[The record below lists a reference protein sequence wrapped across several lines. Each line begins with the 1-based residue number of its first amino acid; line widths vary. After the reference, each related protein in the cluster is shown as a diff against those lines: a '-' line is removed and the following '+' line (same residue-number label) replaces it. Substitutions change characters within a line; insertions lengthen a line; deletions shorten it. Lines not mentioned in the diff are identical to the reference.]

1 MKIKNIIILT
11 ALAAILYACTEEDY
25 KLYDPNQKDS
35 VFFEYRN
42 NNNEVDSTVLF
53 VFNYD
58 INTEHVI
65 ELPVTLMGM
74 PANHDRVISITPVK
88 EVTDMNENTNYVIEN
103 AVLPANEVQ
112 TIVKVRLLRNN
123 DPRLL
128 TDTLHLRL
136 EITENDDLRP
146 AGLRTFSIAYSD
158 VRPKTR
164 PSWWTTYSALPV
176 YSFENAQLFFK
187 YFYDLA
193 PVANRDVF
201 DEMIK
206 RYGDYFVKATN
217 SQGPLAMYDTFLY
230 KYVIMKMYDDYKDI
244 LEWQDKPVIN

>member
-1 MKIKNIIILT
+1 MKIKNIIIL
-11 ALAAILYACTEEDY
+11 AVLASIIYACTEEDY
-25 KLYDPNQKDS
+25 KLYDTAQKDS

-42 NNNEVDSTVLF
+42 NSNVVDSTVLF

-58 INTEHVI
+58 IATEHVI

-74 PANHDRVISITPVK
+74 PADHDRKIELVPVK
-88 EVTDMNENTNYVIEN
+88 DATDMSEGTNYIIEN

-112 TIVKVRLLRNN
+112 TIVKVRLLRNL
-123 DPRLL
+123 DERLL
-128 TDTLHLRL
+128 TDTLHLKL
-136 EITENDDLRP
+136 EIAENEDLRP

-164 PSWWTTYSALPV
+164 PAWWTTYSALPI

-187 YFYDLA
+187 YFYELA

-201 DEMIK
+201 DEMIA

-217 SQGPLAMYDTFLY
+217 MQGPLAMYDTFLY
-230 KYVIMKMYDDYKDI
+230 KYVIMKMYDDTKDQ
-244 LEWQDKPVIN
+244 LEWQAVPTIN